1 MKRKGRYYCE
11 EQSALYWEVYNEMN
25 GIKTKK
31 NKGPKKGKR
40 CVNVEWLGV
49 TEKQNFTINH
59 KGIDFVLPT
68 VNIKSGLRMLHQ
80 DLG

>member
-40 CVNVEWLGV
+40 KVRKYEA
-49 TEKQNFTINH
+49 T
-59 KGIDFVLPT
+59 
-68 VNIKSGLRMLHQ
+68 
-80 DLG
+80 